1 MSSAVRSTVRAG
13 ALVQFSGF
21 RHSRACATG
30 ALGPLVDPRG
40 PLSQGMVRPGLRALG
55 AWGLCGCG
63 RTSVL
68 LQPKATLPLLR
79 GPPVQEGH
87 LQRSSLNDAFSQCAA
102 VQPTRRLRA
111 SWRRPLLRPLGAAE
125 ASGVLSAWAP
135 SDPHEGPP
143 APWQRQRKA
152 FKVDVSQLPPWRR
165 WQPKRRPR
173 ALLGRFGA
181 KGERVSPPDVGDLL
195 SAATVAFLEKLQ
207 PLLQER
213 PGFLGPCNT
222 RECVDLQLETQS
234 QVACHAAGTCADS
247 ATKKALLTLQSAFR
261 DSSSLFQ
268 GPSGDLSGAAT
279 VFSPHWFWILRGVT
293 GEEDNCWA
301 VPRLSAFVAAFARPS
316 LGSFPPQGEATPIAG
331 SPTSVAPSSQL
342 EVALGAAVGFFSE
355 VFPFLADCRG
365 KADPRIVAASL
376 LREIEALIPFLG
388 ALEGPAGGPLWAS
401 QLLIALGAPCGEP
414 HSEPRPLLPPN
425 LQQHKVQ
432 HQQQRLL
439 GLLLSHRDAVQR
451 LVGIALQL
459 TQTDSSIRGGS
470 GSDSSG
476 LNEASLV
483 PLIQLYFQLRLHVP
497 AALEVLLA
505 AAARAEPGVVAQ
517 KGPLGGPCLDR
528 LDPPEGLSLSMD
540 ALLRILRLLV
550 HYTEPLEGL
559 QGGSLEDSQ
568 AVSSL
573 SCGLEPKKSSGE
585 LAEALAKAEPTA
597 HEVRLG
603 RLFLSFL
610 DQLGFAMQQQF
621 DAAGEDG
628 VADICRALNRLK
640 SKPFSEVIDIWERP
654 LGAALLAEL
663 PFALQHY
670 KYFSLID
677 IGEFLWEWAPEGAPK
692 GPPIGTSFHPHPL
705 VSSSG
710 SRIGACPLG
719 RPLGQI
725 TNAACEDGL
734 RKKSVA
740 PAVIAL
746 QERVAGETWK
756 LIGLMKYGYT
766 AKALQLF
773 DQMGVY
779 DRRLFRG
786 LLRHLPKIYHF
797 QWEADFIARTFVAA
811 ANAAKTYRLPQRREH
826 KGIQVAPYRL
836 FKKLAAYLQAPSYYR
851 LTPSLSPSRSSTRR
865 PPHYRHSPVGP
876 PTGGAAVPY
885 RRDLLAVEFP
895 IEPLLQR
902 FQKQL
907 QQLPHCSPAAVAS
920 LGLILGSGHHRD
932 AKILR
937 ALTDALTK
945 RYALLPAAWYEAVD
959 KDWALVV
966 ASAEKRMLSVRAP
979 VAAVAAIEASD
990 SVAADTAEA
999 QAGAATAGAAVTAR
1013 GTDDADAY
1021 EEAAAAMQQA
1031 EASSAA
1037 ARVELVASH
1046 LQQQQQWR
1054 QQQVVWV
1061 SCGSLPFSSMPD
1073 VLLLLVGLVRL
1084 RCSSNRL
1091 LHSLSSFLSSSRQ
1104 EEIEGS
1110 HLPTLVV
1117 CLANAAW
1124 HFSLA
1129 PLEATCRSLERL
1141 LPEVKEGIG
1150 TFLFSLCLHPLPQA
1164 LSPSVQQHPSLSRF
1178 HALVEALPLPS
1189 QAVLCCITS
1198 SPFFPFTLDL
1208 AIPAPRKA
1216 YGALA
1221 QGAPIGVA
1229 SHEWIVPDLGVEDLF
1244 VADVEGLPSGSPHTG
1259 PPQQEGFLPK
1269 TQLEGAPI
1277 PPLET
1282 FHGISV
1288 LFLDGVGGLSL
1299 LLRLPAYERW
1309 RTVGPLGLHVEEK
1322 G

>member
-1 MSSAVRSTVRAG
+1 MGEQAKGLEIS
-13 ALVQFSGF
+13 FSGF

-414 HSEPRPLLPPN
+414 HS
-425 LQQHKVQ
+425 
-432 HQQQRLL
+432 
-439 GLLLSHRDAVQR
+439 
-451 LVGIALQL
+451 
-459 TQTDSSIRGGS
+459 
-470 GSDSSG
+470 
-476 LNEASLV
+476 
-483 PLIQLYFQLRLHVP
+483 
-497 AALEVLLA
+497 
-505 AAARAEPGVVAQ
+505 
-517 KGPLGGPCLDR
+517 
-528 LDPPEGLSLSMD
+528 
-540 ALLRILRLLV
+540 
-550 HYTEPLEGL
+550 
-559 QGGSLEDSQ
+559 SLEDSQ

-640 SKPFSEVIDIWERP
+640 SKYNKKRNQQIAAALRAAAAAAASSEQTALTSSTALGPCLRPFSEVIDIWERP

-766 AKALQLF
+766 AKALQ
-773 DQMGVY
+773 
-779 DRRLFRG
+779 
-786 LLRHLPKIYHF
+786 
-797 QWEADFIARTFVAA
+797 WEADFIARTFVAA
-811 ANAAKTYRLPQRREH
+811 ANAAKTCLGASATRPPGEEASQGHVGAPLESLVGRGFHRFPLLFDVTSPELVCQVVASACALGLPLLHLYRLAVLRASKDEGFFHLEH
-826 KGIQVAPYRL
+826 LIS
-836 FKKLAAYLQAPSYYR
+836 LAK
-851 LTPSLSPSRSSTRR
+851 
-865 PPHYRHSPVGP
+865 
-876 PTGGAAVPY
+876 
-885 RRDLLAVEFP
+885 DLLAVEFP

-1141 LPEVKEGIG
+1141 LPEVLPKLSDAELPPLLWGYTSLLHYRELLVAAEAGTVEAGSEAAATRSCATAACQLSPALKEVLWRFVGSARG
-1150 TFLFSLCLHPLPQA
+1150 LEAHHLHLLQVLSTGLRLSA
-1164 LSPSVQQHPSLSRF
+1164 LLQPSVQQHPSLSRF

-1189 QAVLCCITS
+1189 QAVV
-1198 SPFFPFTLDL
+1198 
-1208 AIPAPRKA
+1208 
-1216 YGALA
+1216 G
-1221 QGAPIGVA
+1221 
-1229 SHEWIVPDLGVEDLF
+1229 LGGISLQQMLEQQLKQ
-1244 VADVEGLPSGSPHTG
+1244 PHRQQQ
-1259 PPQQEGFLPK
+1259 QQEVFDYNVHDPEREVLPFLYDMPSRK
-1269 TQLEGAPI
+1269 
-1277 PPLET
+1277 
-1282 FHGISV
+1282 
-1288 LFLDGVGGLSL
+1288 
-1299 LLRLPAYERW
+1299 W
-1309 RTVGPLGLHVEEK
+1309 GPLGASQVAARTKAIQEMLERQQVSLVYC
-1322 G
+1322 